1 MPGPD
6 TGEEFTDPVAHLVRT
21 LPTVYRYGPA
31 PADLAARVPSL
42 VRLLGG
48 VTPAPGGRPRTER
61 QAFYERA
68 TSASTLLTTVVEA
81 VGGVDGAALR
91 IMTRT
96 AEDPTRRRPR
106 TLDQRH
112 EAAGA
117 LRRVRGETF
126 QRNYEPRLTLAFATA
141 LYAAAER
148 RELTVP
154 PRPGDLADLP
164 PTPASAYAPRDG
176 WTRPCCRRTRAR
188 TPPCRGSNPTAAGP
202 RCHRRDRPPPHGRA
216 AEDPAPCPPGRRARR
231 RRRHRPGSAPRPGGT
246 RRRYPASHRP
256 RPCYRPA
263 GVTPDSDLERK
274 PRQTGFNAGETRAD
288 VVVSSPGTIPLA
300 GGDPTR
306 GADDGGPGGRRRP
319 LSQPP

>member
-48 VTPAPGGRPRTER
+48 VTPAPGGPPRTER

-106 TLDQRH
+106 TLDQRR

-126 QRNYEPRLTLAFATA
+126 QRNYEPRLTLASRWPCTPPPSAGNSPCRRDPVTSPTSRRRPPAPTSPATA
-141 LYAAAER
+141 GPDRAAAAR
-148 RELTVP
+148 A
-154 PRPGDLADLP
+154 PGPHHAVQ
-164 PTPASAYAPRDG
+164 
-176 WTRPCCRRTRAR
+176 
-188 TPPCRGSNPTAAGP
+188 SNPTAAGP
-202 RCHRRDRPPPHGRA
+202 RCHRRTRPPPHGRA
-216 AEDPAPCPPGRRARR
+216 AEAPAPCPPGRRARR
-231 RRRHRPGSAPRPGGT
+231 RRRHRPGSAPRPAGRGAASPPPAGRDRAT
-246 RRRYPASHRP
+246 GPPAS
-256 RPCYRPA
+256 
-263 GVTPDSDLERK
+263 
-274 PRQTGFNAGETRAD
+274 RQTVTWSANRGKQGSTRGNTGRCRR
-288 VVVSSPGTIPLA
+288 VVTGNHPPA